1 MNDPQPEGHMASHIG
16 RRKFLA
22 TLGSAAATW
31 PLAARAATG
40 RPQCHI
46 KSIGPLWQ
54 DSHEPTQPLD
64 KNLDAGTPLPISNV
78 HRRAMTIAIRVF
90 ELAVG
95 ALRFGLSKRW
105 PKKSSLKNWTICLTM
120 VSQ

>member
-1 MNDPQPEGHMASHIG
+1 DRMHDQIEKARQFIA
-16 RRKFLA
+16 L
-22 TLGSAAATW
+22 LGGAAARV
-31 PLAARAATG
+31 AAGGARAANG

-46 KSIGPLWQ
+46 KAIGPLWQ
-54 DSHEPTQPLD
+54 NSHEPSQPLD

-78 HRRAMTIAIRVF
+78 HRAMTIAIRVF
-90 ELAVG
+90 ELGVG
-95 ALRFGLSKRW
+95 ALRFGPSKRW

>member
-1 MNDPQPEGHMASHIG
+1 VK
-16 RRKFLA
+16 RREFL
-22 TLGSAAATW
+22 TLLGGAAA
-31 PLAARAATG
+31 AARGARAATG

-78 HRRAMTIAIRVF
+78 HIRAMTIAIRIF